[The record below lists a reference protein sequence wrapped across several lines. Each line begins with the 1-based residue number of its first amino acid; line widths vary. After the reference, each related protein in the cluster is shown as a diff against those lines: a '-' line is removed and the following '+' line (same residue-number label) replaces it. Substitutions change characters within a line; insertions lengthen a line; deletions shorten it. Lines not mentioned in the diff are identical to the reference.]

1 MFISHSSLCCTI
13 DNKLLAT
20 NKTIKLKCSKCLTTK
35 SIIHTAAKRRVV
47 RSRPGWQQLTQYC
60 SVRYCTDQRCLIVRM
75 WDHQML
81 NLFLIGCNALFTIL
95 TNHVDTIEMMA
106 ADVLVC

>member
-35 SIIHTAAKRRVV
+35 SIIRTAAKRRVV

-81 NLFLIGCNALFTIL
+81 NLFLTDCPGPAAL
-95 TNHVDTIEMMA
+95 H
-106 ADVLVC
+106 

>member
-35 SIIHTAAKRRVV
+35 SIIRTAAKRRVV
-47 RSRPGWQQLTQYC
+47 RSRPGWQQLTKQEKLLRSGSGFC
-60 SVRYCTDQRCLIVRM
+60 SWSHEIKD
-75 WDHQML
+75 DE
-81 NLFLIGCNALFTIL
+81 A
-95 TNHVDTIEMMA
+95 
-106 ADVLVC
+106 

>member
-35 SIIHTAAKRRVV
+35 SIIRTAAKRRVV

-81 NLFLIGCNALFTIL
+81 QNEARWRSGKGMFSMKALRKTLI
-95 TNHVDTIEMMA
+95 
-106 ADVLVC
+106 

>member
-35 SIIHTAAKRRVV
+35 SIIRTAAKRRVV
-47 RSRPGWQQLTQYC
+47 RSGPGWQQLTQYC

-81 NLFLIGCNALFTIL
+81 NLFPI
-95 TNHVDTIEMMA
+95 D
-106 ADVLVC
+106 